1 MPKVSLNAELNSS
14 GQVVQKGP
22 ATDYSMLLQMKRRQV
37 IVSEAL
43 TRASVNG
50 RKGDGIVVDDQHT
63 RGFTDNAV
71 TPVFIAKGAR
81 IGFFKW

>member
-37 IVSEAL
+37 IVSEANSRVS
-43 TRASVNG
+43 TNG
-50 RKGDGIVVDDQHT
+50 RKGMGLIVDGPKT
-63 RGFTDNAV
+63 RGTENGPV
-71 TPVFIAKGAR
+71 TPVLVAKGAVL
-81 IGFFKW
+81 GFFKW